1 AILLDEQGAATPEQG
16 VGIFVNSE
24 GEESEVEFVNLAD
37 SADYT
42 KETLLDKV
50 KYFFSANSS
59 LSFEEIHGLL
69 LQLINNDHNSKKWLW
84 IESVYPSHF
93 IYNDD
98 GKKYKQKYLIDDNSQ
113 VSFVGERIEVVKK
126 VDYDEIKTNG
136 ENIMKEKILSALNAA
151 GVKTE
156 GLDDDQ
162 LLSAYNE
169 LQAKPKDEGV
179 KTINSEINEAIKTA
193 VATAIAPLQEKLQ
206 ANEDAKVAEMR
217 EAVKS
222 KFSLSDV
229 AVNSL
234 SSEALSEMFA
244 KTKNS
249 NGLNNSLNANSE
261 ENQWG
266 DYKLNQEES
275 K

>member
-1 AILLDEQGAATPEQG
+1 
-16 VGIFVNSE
+16 
-24 GEESEVEFVNLAD
+24 
-37 SADYT
+37 
-42 KETLLDKV
+42 
-50 KYFFSANSS
+50 
-59 LSFEEIHGLL
+59 
-69 LQLINNDHNSKKWLW
+69 
-84 IESVYPSHF
+84 
-93 IYNDD
+93 
-98 GKKYKQKYLIDDNSQ
+98 
-113 VSFVGERIEVVKK
+113 
-126 VDYDEIKTNG
+126 
-136 ENIMKEKILSALNAA
+136 
-151 GVKTE
+151 
-156 GLDDDQ
+156 
-162 LLSAYNE
+162 
-169 LQAKPKDEGV
+169 EGV

>member
-1 AILLDEQGAATPEQG
+1 
-16 VGIFVNSE
+16 
-24 GEESEVEFVNLAD
+24 
-37 SADYT
+37 
-42 KETLLDKV
+42 
-50 KYFFSANSS
+50 
-59 LSFEEIHGLL
+59 
-69 LQLINNDHNSKKWLW
+69 
-84 IESVYPSHF
+84 
-93 IYNDD
+93 
-98 GKKYKQKYLIDDNSQ
+98 
-113 VSFVGERIEVVKK
+113 
-126 VDYDEIKTNG
+126 
-136 ENIMKEKILSALNAA
+136 MKEKILSALNAA

-169 LQAKPKDEGV
+169 LQAKPKDDGG
-179 KTINSEINEAIKTA
+179 KTINSEISEAIKTA

-222 KFSLSDV
+222 KFSLSDAV
-229 AVNSL
+229 VNSL
-234 SSEALSEMFA
+234 SGEALSEMFA